1 MSLPLSCQYPCH
13 ETSTDPNDYQEKL
26 DGEWNDFLEI
36 KFDEGEGQPETV
48 KTLGEIQDMIPDAH
62 KDTELG
68 TPERD
73 DVNYRIQETVDK
85 IKNYLDNNYPD
96 IRNDSEVEAAID
108 GIESSICFAA
118 GTMIATPQG
127 EVAVE
132 DLSIGDE
139 ILTDSGA
146 SVKVKWVGRQT
157 VRNKA
162 LANLLADNHRPVRIQ
177 KDALAEG
184 VPNRDLTVTANHG
197 MIIDGLV
204 INAAVLVN
212 NDTIDYVPQSELA
225 ETSTYYHIETEGHEV
240 ILANGAEAETYID
253 YVDRQAFDNHGEYV
267 ELYGIERTVV
277 EMPHHRISSRRL
289 LPLAVRER
297 LGIQETSITA
307 KIA

>member
-1 MSLPLSCQYPCH
+1 
-13 ETSTDPNDYQEKL
+13 
-26 DGEWNDFLEI
+26 
-36 KFDEGEGQPETV
+36 
-48 KTLGEIQDMIPDAH
+48 MIPDAH